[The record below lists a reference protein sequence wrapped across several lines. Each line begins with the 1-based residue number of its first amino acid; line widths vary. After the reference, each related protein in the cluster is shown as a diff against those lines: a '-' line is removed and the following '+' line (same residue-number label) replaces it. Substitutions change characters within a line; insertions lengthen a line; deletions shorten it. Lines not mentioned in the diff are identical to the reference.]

1 MHHYRH
7 LVLLQLTDE
16 GADHPAGLNGA
27 VVPVGLPDLLP
38 PGHGDVRAR
47 LLKYPKSMS
56 LLILYRDINPWADSL
71 EPDWS
76 GGRIVF
82 GLRRTITNYCTRD
95 IHH

>member
-16 GADHPAGLNGA
+16 GADHPAGLHGA

-47 LLKYPKSMS
+47 FLK
-56 LLILYRDINPWADSL
+56 L
-71 EPDWS
+71 
-76 GGRIVF
+76 VF
-82 GLRRTITNYCTRD
+82 LTSYSEKAFLFRMKKTPL
-95 IHH
+95 